1 MNLLKTSS
9 LLLFSVT
16 LISLA
21 ISACKKEENPD
32 PQKNTPTVTNTN
44 PSNTGNNGGELIY
57 DPNDSNKVIGHT
69 LPLPDSSELYIKI
82 TNGFD
87 TTRTFYMIGSVKT
100 PNDTTPVAS
109 KELTPGE
116 SYTFH
121 FNKEKNGLPWII
133 QFVLKD
139 GSTPLENSGKTQFVL
154 SDKGVT
160 WGNYYEFVVDK
171 FLPYF
176 D

>member
-9 LLLFSVT
+9 LLIFSVT

-21 ISACKKEENPD
+21 ISACKKEENPE

-44 PSNTGNNGGELIY
+44 PNNTGNNGGELIY
-57 DPNDSNKVIGHT
+57 DQSDSSKVIGHT
-69 LPLPDSSELYIKI
+69 LPLSDSSELYIKI

-87 TTRTFYMIGSVKT
+87 TTRTFHMIGSASVSDNIAGI
-100 PNDTTPVAS
+100 PGAS
-109 KELTPGE
+109 KELKPGE

-133 QFVLKD
+133 QFALKD
-139 GSTPLENSGKTQFVL
+139 EVSDKTQFPL

-160 WGNYYEFVVDK
+160 WGNYYEFVVDT

>member
-9 LLLFSVT
+9 LLIFSVT

-21 ISACKKEENPD
+21 ISACKKEENPE

-44 PSNTGNNGGELIY
+44 PNNTGNNGGELIY
-57 DPNDSNKVIGHT
+57 DQSDSSKVIGHT
-69 LPLPDSSELYIKI
+69 LSLADSSELYIKI

-87 TTRTFYMIGSVKT
+87 TTRTFQMIGGGDKNLYDS
-100 PNDTTPVAS
+100 PGPS
-109 KELTPGE
+109 KELKPGE
-116 SYTFH
+116 SYVFH

-133 QFVLKD
+133 QFVLMD
-139 GSTPLENSGKTQFVL
+139 GSTPLESSAKTQFVL
-154 SDKGVT
+154 REKGVT
-160 WGNYYEFVVDK
+160 WGNYYEFVVDI